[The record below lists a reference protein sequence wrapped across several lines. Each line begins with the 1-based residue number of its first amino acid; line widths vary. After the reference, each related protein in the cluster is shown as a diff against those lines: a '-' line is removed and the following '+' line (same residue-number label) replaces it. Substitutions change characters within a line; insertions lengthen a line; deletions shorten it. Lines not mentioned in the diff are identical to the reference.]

1 MRKSAGFVVV
11 ALAILTL
18 GIGGSTAVFAV
29 LYQVLLKPLP
39 YPHAERLVFVH
50 NSFPKSQVS
59 TAGVS
64 GFDYAAIKR
73 HTDVFS
79 SGGVYYWNDLTLT
92 GLGAPRH
99 INVVNASASVFD
111 VLAVN
116 PRLGRTFSQAEDEK
130 GAAGTVVLS
139 DGMWRG
145 TFGGNA
151 QVLGRVIHLN
161 GAPYTVIGV
170 MPPEFQFPSRETEL
184 WIPVALRRGEF
195 TIEGGRMEKW
205 LHMVARLDP
214 RISLQRARAVLLTM
228 SDELGAKFGPFYPRK
243 EGWQFTLRQVG
254 DEQTENIRAWL
265 YLAFGA
271 VFSLLLIGCIN
282 LSGLLLIRGTAR
294 TGEIAIRMAM
304 GASKRRIVGQL
315 LTEAGV
321 LVVAGC
327 ATGFPFALW
336 MVHAVNL
343 YGPLGQPISVQGWTL
358 VFVLA
363 LALVSTICAGLLPAL
378 LNAYA
383 PIEESL
389 KGGAT
394 RTATSGSRLRNA
406 IVAAQIA
413 LAVVLLF
420 TAMELNRS
428 FLNLTRVPAGFQ
440 QSHVWTGALD
450 LPSRNNAGFFEALLE
465 KLRSLPGV
473 RAASGGGI
481 PFNPS
486 GLWTEA
492 LRLPGQPK
500 SKIPQE
506 AQIGL
511 PFPGYFEA
519 MGIPLLRGRTF
530 KQTDRAGTPPVAII
544 DQELA
549 RRYFAGEEPVGKL
562 IASGGEETPA
572 RIVGVV
578 GSVHNSDLGGP
589 AEPEV
594 YYPALRERPDSTYLV
609 LRIEGDGDPSAA
621 VRGAIAKLDSGAA
634 LYDVQLMENRVA
646 ASLKLRRFVA
656 FLLNGLAA
664 SGMVLAIIGLYGSL
678 AHLVQLRQREIG
690 IRVALGA
697 LRWQVV
703 RMILARAGL
712 VCGSGMM
719 AGVIGAVI
727 AGRAIRHQLFG
738 VQLTDAAGWVGVVGG
753 IAIASAVAA
762 YVPAWRAARIEPSD
776 ALRHE

>member
-1 MRKSAGFVVV
+1 MFV
-11 ALAILTL
+11 ALAVLTL

-64 GFDYAAIKR
+64 GFDYAEVKR
-73 HTDVFS
+73 HTDVFAS
-79 SGGVYYWNDLTLT
+79 AGVYYWNDLTLT
-92 GLGAPRH
+92 GFGPPRH
-99 INVVNASASVFD
+99 INVVNASASVFET
-111 VLAVN
+111 LAVK

-139 DGMWRG
+139 DSMWRG
-145 TFGGNA
+145 TFGGDA
-151 QVLGRVIHLN
+151 KVLGRVIHLN
-161 GAPYTVIGV
+161 GALYTVIGV

-214 RISLQRARAVLLTM
+214 RISLQRARAALLAM
-228 SDELGAKFGPFYPRK
+228 SDELGAKFGPFYPRR
-243 EGWQFTLRQVG
+243 EGWQFTFRQVG

-265 YLAFGA
+265 YLAVGA
-271 VFSLLLIGCIN
+271 VFSVLLIACIN

-327 ATGFPFALW
+327 ALGFLFALW
-336 MVHAVNL
+336 MVHVVNL
-343 YGPLGQPISVQGWTL
+343 YGPLAQPIRVQGWTVL
-358 VFVLA
+358 FVLA
-363 LALVSTICAGLLPAL
+363 LALVSTVCAGLMPAL
-378 LNAYA
+378 LNADA
-383 PIEESL
+383 PIEQSL

-394 RTATSGSRLRNA
+394 RTATSGSGWRNA
-406 IVAAQIA
+406 VVAAQIA
-413 LAVVLLF
+413 LAVALLF
-420 TAMELNRS
+420 TAITLNRS

-450 LPSRNNAGFFEALLE
+450 LPSRSNAAFFETLLE
-465 KLRSLPGV
+465 QLRSLPGV

-486 GLWTEA
+486 GIWTEGF
-492 LRLPGQPK
+492 RLPGRPK
-500 SKIPQE
+500 SKMPQE
-506 AQIGL
+506 AQISL

-530 KQTDRAGTPPVAII
+530 QQTDRAGAPPVAII
-544 DQELA
+544 DKELA
-549 RRYFAGEEPVGKL
+549 RRYFPGEDPIGKL

-572 RIVGVV
+572 RIIGVV

-594 YYPALRERPDSTYLV
+594 YYPALKERPDSTYLV
-609 LRIEGDGDPSAA
+609 LRMEGDGDPSAT
-621 VRGAIAKLDSGAA
+621 VREAIAKLDSGAA
-634 LYDVQLMENRVA
+634 LYDVKFMDSRVA
-646 ASLKLRRFVA
+646 ASLKLRRFLA

-678 AHLVQLRQREIG
+678 SHLVQLRQREIG

-697 LRWQVV
+697 LQWQVV
-703 RMILARAGL
+703 RMILGRAGL
-712 VCGSGMM
+712 VCGSGLI
-719 AGVIGAVI
+719 AGVLGAAV
-727 AGRAIRHQLFG
+727 AGRAIRQQLFG
-738 VQLTDAAGWVGVVGG
+738 VQLTDAASWVVVIGG
-753 IAIASAVAA
+753 IVVTSAVAA
-762 YVPAWRAARIEPSD
+762 YVPAWRAARIEPSV